1 MFSSLSI
8 PNYRF
13 WFAGA
18 LISNTGAWMQRTAQD
33 WIVLTELT
41 DRDAVALG
49 ITTALQFGP
58 TLLLMPI
65 SGLLADR
72 LRRRTILIWT
82 QSAQGVLALALG
94 LLLVLGHAEL
104 WHVYVFALLL
114 GVTTAIDVPSRQSFV
129 SELVPSGKLPNA
141 VSLNA
146 TSFQSARLIGPAL
159 AGVLIATTGSSVV
172 FFINAASFGAVII
185 AMILIRPDQ
194 LQPSPLL
201 ARARGQLR
209 GGLTYVRSRSDLVVL
224 MTMVFVV
231 GAFGLN
237 FPILIATMATIEFNL
252 DATGFGALTSL
263 MAVGAIIGSL
273 LAARRERARFGVV
286 VVAATAFGCFGL
298 LASLAPSLWLFGLL
312 LVIVGGCTLTMLAT
326 ANAYVQSTTD
336 PTLRGRVMAIYMA
349 VFMGGTPLGAPIIG
363 LITNEFGPRWAV
375 VAASTSGFVAAAI
388 AISWLVIGRGMRV
401 VRHPDQRFRLR
412 LAFPSTEDDR
422 ELLTEE
428 LALEESA
435 VKRGT

>member
-129 SELVPSGKLPNA
+129 STWFP
-141 VSLNA
+141 
-146 TSFQSARLIGPAL
+146 
-159 AGVLIATTGSSVV
+159 
-172 FFINAASFGAVII
+172 AASCPT
-185 AMILIRPDQ
+185 RY
-194 LQPSPLL
+194 PSTPRRS
-201 ARARGQLR
+201 RARGSSGPPLPAFSLR
-209 GGLTYVRSRSDLVVL
+209 R
-224 MTMVFVV
+224 
-231 GAFGLN
+231 
-237 FPILIATMATIEFNL
+237 P
-252 DATGFGALTSL
+252 
-263 MAVGAIIGSL
+263 
-273 LAARRERARFGVV
+273 ARRSSSSSMRRHSV
-286 VVAATAFGCFGL
+286 
-298 LASLAPSLWLFGLL
+298 PS
-312 LVIVGGCTLTMLAT
+312 
-326 ANAYVQSTTD
+326 SS
-336 PTLRGRVMAIYMA
+336 R
-349 VFMGGTPLGAPIIG
+349 
-363 LITNEFGPRWAV
+363 
-375 VAASTSGFVAAAI
+375 
-388 AISWLVIGRGMRV
+388 
-401 VRHPDQRFRLR
+401 
-412 LAFPSTEDDR
+412 
-422 ELLTEE
+422 
-428 LALEESA
+428 
-435 VKRGT
+435 

>member
-1 MFSSLSI
+1 
-8 PNYRF
+8 
-13 WFAGA
+13 
-18 LISNTGAWMQRTAQD
+18 
-33 WIVLTELT
+33 
-41 DRDAVALG
+41 
-49 ITTALQFGP
+49 
-58 TLLLMPI
+58 
-65 SGLLADR
+65 
-72 LRRRTILIWT
+72 
-82 QSAQGVLALALG
+82 
-94 LLLVLGHAEL
+94 
-104 WHVYVFALLL
+104 
-114 GVTTAIDVPSRQSFV
+114 
-129 SELVPSGKLPNA
+129 
-141 VSLNA
+141 
-146 TSFQSARLIGPAL
+146 
-159 AGVLIATTGSSVV
+159 
-172 FFINAASFGAVII
+172 
-185 AMILIRPDQ
+185 MILIRPDQ

-209 GGLTYVRSRSDLVVL
+209 GGLTYVKSRSDLVVL

-286 VVAATAFGCFGL
+286 VVAATAFGGFGL